1 MTITNRDLYAALDRY
16 VRVCDRLGL
25 IPEGMRVGLDY
36 GSKTYGRAFRVYLTG
51 VRAEDGSYPQG
62 SGHGR
67 PPAGD
72 DFLGMTKREAFNAL
86 ADRARALED
95 VAYALGK

>member
-1 MTITNRDLYAALDRY
+1 MTITNRDLDAVLARY
-16 VRVCDRLGL
+16 IRACDRLGL

-36 GSKTYGRAFRVYLTG
+36 GSKTAGVAFRVYLTG

-62 SGHGR
+62 SYHR
-67 PPAGD
+67 NPPAGD
-72 DFLGMTKREAFNAL
+72 DFLGMTKREAHTVL

>member
-1 MTITNRDLYAALDRY
+1 
-16 VRVCDRLGL
+16 
-25 IPEGMRVGLDY
+25 MRVGLDH
-36 GSKTYGRAFRVYLTG
+36 GSKHYGRAFRVYLTG
-51 VRAEDGSYPQG
+51 IQAEDGSYPQG

-72 DFLGMTKREAFNAL
+72 DFLGMTKRDAFNAL